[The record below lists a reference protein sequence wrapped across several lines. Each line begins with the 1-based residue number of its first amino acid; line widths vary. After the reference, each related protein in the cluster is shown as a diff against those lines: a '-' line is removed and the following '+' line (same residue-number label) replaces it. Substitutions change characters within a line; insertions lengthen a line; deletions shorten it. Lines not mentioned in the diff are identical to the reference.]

1 MTESTTLD
9 TVGRLR
15 ASLDAVATA
24 LAAVDL
30 DRLQA
35 AEGELAAAV
44 DAVTRLVVRGGADAR
59 LAAEVMAARAALERC
74 RVLGGSFT
82 QFADCT
88 LVAVGRA
95 ATYERP
101 GGPRA
106 AGAAP
111 LRRLRASL

>member
-1 MTESTTLD
+1 MTEPTPLTA
-9 TVGRLR
+9 VGRLR
-15 ASLDAVATA
+15 ASLDAVALA
-24 LAAVDL
+24 LANVDL
-30 DRLQA
+30 DALQA
-35 AEGELAAAV
+35 AEGDLAAAV
-44 DAVTRLVVRGGADAR
+44 DEVTRLAVGGGAHAA

-106 AGAAP
+106 SSAAP